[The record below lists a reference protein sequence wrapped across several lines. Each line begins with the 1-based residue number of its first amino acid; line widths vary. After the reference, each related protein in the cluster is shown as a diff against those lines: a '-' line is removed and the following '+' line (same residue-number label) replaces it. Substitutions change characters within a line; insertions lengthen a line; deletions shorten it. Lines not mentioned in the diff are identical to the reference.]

1 MYRVITVCTGNICR
15 SPMAEIMLARAFRE
29 AGLQDAVSV
38 DSAGTTEWEVGKPI
52 DPRAAAKLASQ
63 ELESRNHVARHFDS
77 SWYADRDLILA
88 LDLDH
93 HEHLRNNAPDE
104 ESREK
109 VRLLRE
115 FEPSSAGVPLR
126 ELGIYDPWFGDTED
140 FETTWAL
147 INGAIPGVVDYV
159 KNELRD
165 R

>member
-1 MYRVITVCTGNICR
+1 
-15 SPMAEIMLARAFRE
+15 MLARAFTE
-29 AGLQDAVSV
+29 AGLAHAVSV

-63 ELESRNHVARHFDS
+63 DLASGEHVARQFEP
-77 SWYADRDLILA
+77 SWYKDRDLILA

-93 HEHLRNNAPDE
+93 HEHLRANAPDAE
-104 ESREK
+104 AIDK

-115 FEPSSAGVPLR
+115 FEPSSSGVPLR
-126 ELGIYDPWFGDTED
+126 ELGIYDPWFGDKED

-147 INGAIPGVVDYV
+147 INGAIPGVVDHV
-159 KNELRD
+159 KNLLRD

>member
-15 SPMAEIMLARAFRE
+15 SPMAEIMLARAFME
-29 AGLQDAVSV
+29 AGLQHVVSV

-63 ELESRNHVARHFDS
+63 DLASAEHVARHFEA
-77 SWYADRDLILA
+77 SWYRDRHLILA

-93 HEHLRNNAPDE
+93 YEHLRANAPDA
-104 ESREK
+104 ESSQK
-109 VRLLRE
+109 VRLMRE

-126 ELGIYDPWFGDTED
+126 ELGIYDPWFGDKED

-147 INGAIPGVVDYV
+147 INGAVPGVVDHV
-159 KNELRD
+159 KNVVRD